1 MSTPT
6 DAFPPMKS
14 TTPPTPLQKLSSWLP
29 RLSIMDRYIAREL
42 MLPFLFGVGAFSSIA
57 VSIGALF
64 ELIRKVADAGLP
76 ASLAFEI
83 FLLSLPTFTV
93 LAFPMSTLLATM
105 MTFSRFSSDSEL
117 IAMRGC
123 GVSVR
128 RIVVPAVVL
137 SLLIT
142 GLSFAVNEVVA
153 PASTERAALLL
164 ARALNEEKPPFKEGN
179 ITFQQQEGDQLV
191 RFFHA
196 ESFDGTVMKGIT
208 VVDFSQDEGEDG
220 LKQIVSADAAQWDF
234 ARNLWEFTNG
244 TIYAVSPTGS
254 FRQIIRFVRQDLQL
268 PRTPLDLAKRPKKEE
283 EMNIA
288 ETREYMNILAQTGDE
303 KEVRKLAVAIQR
315 KYAIPFAC
323 VVFGLVGSAVG
334 VRPQRTGKA
343 TSFGISVVII
353 FGYYLLSFITSA
365 MGEAGVVTPFIAGWL
380 PLLLGLSAGLF
391 LLASVSRQ

>member
-1 MSTPT
+1 
-6 DAFPPMKS
+6 
-14 TTPPTPLQKLSSWLP
+14 
-29 RLSIMDRYIAREL
+29 MDRYIAREL
-42 MLPFLFGVGAFSSIA
+42 TLPFLFGVGAFSSIA

-64 ELIRKVADAGLP
+64 ELIRKVAEAGLP

-105 MTFSRFSSDSEL
+105 MTFSRLSSDSEL

-123 GVSVR
+123 GVSVK
-128 RIVVPAVVL
+128 RIVVPAVIL

-142 GLSFAVNEVVA
+142 ALSFTVNEVVA
-153 PASTERAALLL
+153 PASTERAAVLL
-164 ARALNEEKPPFKEGN
+164 ARALNKEKPPFKEGN
-179 ITFQQQEGDQLV
+179 ITFQQQEDDELI

-196 ESFDGTVMKGIT
+196 ESFDGTTMKGIT
-208 VVDFSQDEGEDG
+208 VVDFSQDESEDG
-220 LKQIVSADAAQWDF
+220 LKQIVSADAATWDF
-234 ARNLWEFTNG
+234 ARNLWEFSNG
-244 TIYAVSPTGS
+244 TIYAVSANGS
-254 FRQIIRFVRQDLQL
+254 FRQIIRFDQQDLQL

-288 ETREYMNILAQTGDE
+288 ETREYMNILKQTGDE
-303 KEVRKLAVAIQR
+303 KAVRKLAVAIQR
-315 KYAIPFAC
+315 KYSIPFAC

-343 TSFGISVVII
+343 TSFGVSVVII

-380 PLLLGLSAGLF
+380 PLFLGLSAGLF
-391 LLASVSRQ
+391 LLAQVSR

>member
-1 MSTPT
+1 MTSPT
-6 DAFPPMKS
+6 F
-14 TTPPTPLQKLSSWLP
+14 TQRISSWMP
-29 RLSIMDRYIAREL
+29 RVSIMDRYIAREL
-42 MLPFLFGVGAFSSIA
+42 TLPFLFGVGAFSSIA

-64 ELIRKVADAGLP
+64 ELIRKVAEAGLP

-123 GVSVR
+123 GVSVK

-142 GLSFAVNEVVA
+142 GLSFAVNEVIA

-164 ARALNEEKPPFKEGN
+164 AKALDKEKPPFKEGN
-179 ITFQQQEGDQLV
+179 ITFQQQEDDELV

-196 ESFDGTVMKGIT
+196 ENVDGTVMRGIT
-208 VVDFSQDEGEDG
+208 VVDFSQDDSEDG
-220 LKQIVSADAAQWDF
+220 LKQIVSADEAEWDF
-234 ARNLWEFTNG
+234 QRNLWEFRKG
-244 TIYAVSPTGS
+244 TIYAVSPNGS
-254 FRQIIRFVRQDLQL
+254 FRQIIRFDQQDLQL

-288 ETREYMNILAQTGDE
+288 ETREYMNILSQTGDE
-303 KEVRKLAVAIQR
+303 RAVRKLAVAIQR
-315 KYAIPFAC
+315 KLAIPFAC

-343 TSFGISVVII
+343 TSFGVSVVII

-380 PLLLGLSAGLF
+380 PLFLGLGAGLY
-391 LLASVSRQ
+391 LLAQVSR

>member
-1 MSTPT
+1 MTTTSPT
-6 DAFPPMKS
+6 
-14 TTPPTPLQKLSSWLP
+14 LVQRVSSWLP
-29 RLSIMDRYIAREL
+29 RISIMDRYIAREL
-42 MLPFLFGVGAFSSIA
+42 TLPFLFGVGAFSSIA

-64 ELIRKVADAGLP
+64 ELIRKVAEAGLP

-123 GVSVR
+123 GVSIK

-142 GLSFAVNEVVA
+142 GLSFAVNEVIA

-164 ARALNEEKPPFKEGN
+164 ARALDEEKPPFKEGN
-179 ITFQQQEGDQLV
+179 ITFQQQDDDELV

-196 ESFDGTVMKGIT
+196 ENFDGTIMKGIT
-208 VVDFSQDEGEDG
+208 VVDFSQDDSEDG
-220 LKQIVSADAAQWDF
+220 LKQIVSADEAEWDF
-234 ARNLWEFTNG
+234 KRNLWEFRKG

-254 FRQIIRFVRQDLQL
+254 FRQIIRFDQQDLQL
-268 PRTPLDLAKRPKKEE
+268 PRTPLDLAQRPKKEE

-288 ETREYMNILAQTGDE
+288 ETREYMNILRQTGDE
-303 KEVRKLAVAIQR
+303 RAVRKLAVAIQR
-315 KYAIPFAC
+315 KLAIPFAC

-343 TSFGISVVII
+343 TSFGVSVVII

-380 PLLLGLSAGLF
+380 PLFLGLGAGLY
-391 LLASVSRQ
+391 LLAKVSR